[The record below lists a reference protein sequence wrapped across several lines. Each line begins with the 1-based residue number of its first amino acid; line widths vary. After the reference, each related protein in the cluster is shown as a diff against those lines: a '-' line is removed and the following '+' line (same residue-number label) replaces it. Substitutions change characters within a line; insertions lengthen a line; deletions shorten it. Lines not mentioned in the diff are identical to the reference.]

1 MFPGHNTVTAMKSD
15 KEVHQHLMETPQSF
29 FVQLRF
35 TFQILAN
42 STAKRINFGVKIH
55 CIYDIFSLLE
65 KSPLSLIAV
74 FFSHILF
81 EFFATIVWE
90 MLENIKMSRAN
101 NTNSVAEEEK
111 DVLP

>member
-1 MFPGHNTVTAMKSD
+1 
-15 KEVHQHLMETPQSF
+15 
-29 FVQLRF
+29 VQLRF

-74 FFSHILF
+74 FYFSHSLRILCYDCLGN
-81 EFFATIVWE
+81 A
-90 MLENIKMSRAN
+90 
-101 NTNSVAEEEK
+101 
-111 DVLP
+111 